1 MSLDETDVRCL
12 DSIWINGLDTIPFWK
27 SAGWVRCGSRHA
39 PRKDP
44 SLSARIPA
52 EEPPPTHQRSQQH
65 LHQHDPRSVTPQVTQ
80 QAADTAPPAD
90 DLARVLGQAL
100 DGNAPTS
107 LLGPVRVPSVA
118 TEVADRLMT
127 AIAIGDYL
135 PGERLP
141 GERELATLLDVSRA
155 TIREAVGRLQAVGI
169 VEIRRGRTGG
179 AYVRTSWTEA
189 TAAAVRRTLVPRWP
203 ELEQLFDLRGL
214 VEGMAARAAAQRRG
228 DRDLEAMRAALDA
241 YAGASSL
248 REEQAA
254 DAAFHAA
261 VVTAAG
267 NPQINALSRDLL
279 MRVSLGFPTEPYGED
294 DPETYRQ
301 ALNEHRALYEAISAR
316 DAERAGSIAERHF
329 TMTADVIR
337 AMLERGLND
346 SRDS

>member
-1 MSLDETDVRCL
+1 M
-12 DSIWINGLDTIPFWK
+12 
-27 SAGWVRCGSRHA
+27 
-39 PRKDP
+39 
-44 SLSARIPA
+44 
-52 EEPPPTHQRSQQH
+52 
-65 LHQHDPRSVTPQVTQ
+65 
-80 QAADTAPPAD
+80 
-90 DLARVLGQAL
+90 L
-100 DGNAPTS
+100 DGGRPTGV
-107 LLGPVRVPSVA
+107 LGPVRVPSVA

-135 PGERLP
+135 PGHRLP

-155 TIREAVGRLQAVGI
+155 TIREAIGRLQAVGI

-214 VEGMAARAAAQRRG
+214 VEGMAARAAALRRT
-228 DRDLEAMRAALDA
+228 DKDLSAMRSALDA

-248 REEQAA
+248 REEQEA

-267 NPQINALSRDLL
+267 NPQINALTRDLL

-301 ALNEHRALYEAISAR
+301 ALSEHRAMYEAISAR

-329 TMTADVIR
+329 TLTADMMR

-346 SRDS
+346 SRDSRSGS